1 MCIPPTPTP
10 LHSIFSLTLC
20 ESNSFKK
27 RSNSNLPK
35 QDRIIFNFAFDLWW
49 SSEVIYW
56 WEMHCWP
63 NKLCFLSHSMESF
76 KHKKQLQLFLVVDC
90 LEWVV
95 FEMLMWETWS
105 LLPAEPQTSWVT
117 LSFPLSFLLHL
128 EKKTTRKPKLQ
139 DKDTSPLLCWYPKYQ
154 WNFCC
159 LRHSSVNAAKVMLT
173 SSVEVIRAFS
183 QK

>member
-56 WEMHCWP
+56 WEMHCCP

-76 KHKKQLQLFLVVDC
+76 KHKKQLQLFLVVDRV
-90 LEWVV
+90 EWVV

-128 EKKTTRKPKLQ
+128 EKKTPKNLNC
-139 DKDTSPLLCWYPKYQ
+139 KIRIHPPFCADTQSISETSAAWDTAVLMQSRWCWPPVWK
-154 WNFCC
+154 W
-159 LRHSSVNAAKVMLT
+159 
-173 SSVEVIRAFS
+173 
-183 QK
+183 